1 MNPLLLRPEVQE
13 YLRDQ
18 EARNPQEFALGK
30 SPFADISPSEL
41 AGQVDSRQRSRHK
54 LPAWYHSSGVYYPQR
69 LSIEQSSSELTAA
82 YKASLLPA
90 GCRVL
95 DMTGGFGV
103 DSFSFARVAGQVT
116 YCEQDTDLAAI
127 VRHNAAVLEI
137 PGIDCIAGDGVAH
150 LLAAEPDQYDVV
162 YLDPARRQ
170 GSRKVFRL
178 EDCQPNILDLIPVLF
193 EKTGEVLIKL
203 APMLDIQEAIRS
215 IPGLYEVQVVSVGGE
230 CKELLCRLSRG
241 FQQVIIT
248 AVALK
253 KPAADPLM
261 GPQSAPALPPG
272 PEIIHKISF
281 TLEEEQKA
289 TVPLGPPRQYLYEPD
304 AALLKAGAFKWTALH
319 YGLTKLHPHTHLYT
333 SDSLAGDFMGKITRV
348 ASVTPY
354 AIFKKDKSSLS
365 GNVITRNF
373 PIKAEEIRKKHRIA
387 EANGRNLYFCT
398 DAEGKLIVIQTVPVG
413 AG

>member
-18 EARNPQEFALGK
+18 EARNPQELALGK
-30 SPFADISPSEL
+30 SPFADISPGEL

-54 LPAWYHSSGVYYPQR
+54 LPAWYHSAGIYYPQR

-82 YKASLLPA
+82 YKAPLLPA

-103 DSFSFARVAGQVT
+103 DSFAFARVAGQVT

-127 VRHNAAVLEI
+127 VRHNATVLEI

-162 YLDPARRQ
+162 YLDPARRM

-230 CKELLCRLSRG
+230 CKELLCRLSRDRG
-241 FQQVIIT
+241 MSGDQKISRPISNTTDFQQVLIT
-248 AVALK
+248 AVTLK
-253 KPAADPLM
+253 KSI
-261 GPQSAPALPPG
+261 Q
-272 PEIIHKISF
+272 KISF

-319 YGLTKLHPHTHLYT
+319 YGLDKLHPHTHLYT
-333 SDSLAGDFMGKITRV
+333 SDSLTGDFMGKITHV

-354 AIFKKDKSSLS
+354 AIFKKDKSPLS

-387 EANGRNLYFCT
+387 EANDRNLYFCT
-398 DAEGKLIVIQTVPVG
+398 DAEGKLIVIQTVPVTPPVH
-413 AG
+413 